1 MKDEEVCMNK
11 ILIVEDDSDIGGMM
25 RELLTH
31 HCYEVDNAYSG
42 TEALFWIEKEKYD
55 LVLLDL
61 MLPGLSGEEV
71 LQAIRKKS
79 DVPVIA
85 VSAKDDKDTRLSLLK
100 VGADDYITKP
110 FDTDE
115 LLVRIEVVLRRK
127 GHIDQT
133 SENSILRFKDIELN
147 DTEFTCT
154 VNKML
159 ILLTKFEYNLLHLL
173 MSNPKKVFTKNN
185 IYESVWEEDFLGE
198 DNAINVHIC
207 NIRSKLAK
215 GNPKGNYIQTVWG
228 IGFKMQ
234 LEE

>member
-1 MKDEEVCMNK
+1 MNK
-11 ILIVEDDSDIGGMM
+11 LLVVEDDSDIGEMM
-25 RELLTH
+25 RELLTRH
-31 HCYEVDNAYSG
+31 GYKIDNAYSG

-55 LVLLDL
+55 LVILDL
-61 MLPGLSGEEV
+61 MLPGMSGEEV
-71 LQAIRKKS
+71 LQVIRGKC
-79 DVPVIA
+79 DIPVIA

-100 VGADDYITKP
+100 AGADDYITKP

-127 GHIDQT
+127 GSIVQT

-147 DTEFTCT
+147 DTEFTCM
-154 VNKML
+154 VNKTL
-159 ILLTKFEYNLLHLL
+159 IMLTKFEYNLLRLL

-185 IYESVWEEDFLGE
+185 IFESVWEEDFLGE

-215 GNPKGNYIQTVWG
+215 GNSKGKYIQTVWG

-234 LEE
+234 TEE

>member
-1 MKDEEVCMNK
+1 MNDEGVRMNK
-11 ILIVEDDSDIGGMM
+11 ILIVEDDSDIGGML

-31 HCYEVDNAYSG
+31 QRYKVDNAYSG

-79 DVPVIA
+79 DIPVIA

-127 GHIDQT
+127 GHIAQT

-154 VNKML
+154 VNNML

-185 IYESVWEEDFLGE
+185 IFESVWEEDFLGE

-215 GNPKGNYIQTVWG
+215 GNPKGKYIQTVWG

>member
-1 MKDEEVCMNK
+1 MFK
-11 ILIVEDDSDIGGMM
+11 ILIVEDDSDIGGML

-31 HCYEVDNAYSG
+31 QRYKVDNAYSG

-61 MLPGLSGEEV
+61 MLPGLRGEEV
-71 LQAIRKKS
+71 LQEIRKKS
-79 DVPVIA
+79 DISVIA

-100 VGADDYITKP
+100 AGADDYITKP

-127 GHIDQT
+127 GHIVQT
-133 SENSILRFKDIELN
+133 SENFILRFKDIELN

-154 VNKML
+154 VNNML

-185 IYESVWEEDFLGE
+185 IFESVWEEDFLGE

-215 GNPKGNYIQTVWG
+215 GNPKGKYIQTVWG